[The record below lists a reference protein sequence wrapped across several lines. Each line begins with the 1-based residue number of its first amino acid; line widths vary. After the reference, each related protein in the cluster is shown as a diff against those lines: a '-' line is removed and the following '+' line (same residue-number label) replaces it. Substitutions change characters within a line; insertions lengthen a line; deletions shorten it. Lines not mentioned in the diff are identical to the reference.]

1 MNRALRFTSG
11 QVQDSA
17 FIAPRS
23 VIYFRWVKQ
32 LLVFLL
38 VWLGPAI
45 LVLLI
50 GAWAILRGRMR
61 RARGIGITEAAAHR
75 NE

>member
-1 MNRALRFTSG
+1 
-11 QVQDSA
+11 
-17 FIAPRS
+17 
-23 VIYFRWVKQ
+23 VKQ

-50 GAWAILRGRMR
+50 GAWAIFRGRMR
-61 RARGIGITEAAAHR
+61 RALGMPSPEQQPTETNSDRKAA
-75 NE
+75 

>member
-1 MNRALRFTSG
+1 
-11 QVQDSA
+11 
-17 FIAPRS
+17 
-23 VIYFRWVKQ
+23 VKQ